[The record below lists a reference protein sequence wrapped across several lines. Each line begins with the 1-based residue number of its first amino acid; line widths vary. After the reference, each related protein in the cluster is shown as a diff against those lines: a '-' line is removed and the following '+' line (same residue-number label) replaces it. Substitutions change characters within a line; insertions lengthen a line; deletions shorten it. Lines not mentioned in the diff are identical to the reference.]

1 MAMFV
6 LTCIDRAGALETR
19 MAARTAHLAYA
30 GERLSMIKL
39 AGPLL
44 DAEGQMAGSMFI
56 MEAEDAEAVKAFN
69 AADPYTLAGLFAR
82 VEVRPWKI
90 TVGALA

>member
-6 LTCIDRAGALETR
+6 LTCIDHPGALDKR
-19 MAARTAHLAYA
+19 MAARAAHLAYA

-44 DAEGQMAGSMFI
+44 DEAGQMCGSMFI
-56 MEAEDAEAVKAFN
+56 MEAEDADAVRAFN
-69 AADPYTLAGLFAR
+69 AADPYTLAGLFER
-82 VEVRPWKI
+82 VEVRPWRI
-90 TVGALA
+90 TLGALA